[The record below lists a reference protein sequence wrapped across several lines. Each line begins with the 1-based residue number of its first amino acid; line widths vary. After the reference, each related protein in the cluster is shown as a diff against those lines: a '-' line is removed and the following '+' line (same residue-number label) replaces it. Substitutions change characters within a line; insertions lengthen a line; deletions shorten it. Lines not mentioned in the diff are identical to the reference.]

1 MVSLSRQPENRVV
14 PYRSLTYALLAAAL
28 LTSNSVAL
36 GQAKKKRATVQ
47 QPAGPQP
54 ILRAAFLAQMDAQFS
69 KIDTDK
75 NWQLS
80 RTEIEQFEKDK
91 ALAEAQARNGALF
104 DQLDLNKNGQLSA
117 TEFAKLVTQP
127 KGEVSADPMLS
138 REDGD
143 RDGQISLVEH
153 RTTTLANF
161 DRVDTDKDGVV
172 TVDEMKAGGVA
183 PR

>member
-1 MVSLSRQPENRVV
+1 V
-14 PYRSLTYALLAAAL
+14 PYRSLAHALLAAAL
-28 LTSNSVAL
+28 LTSTSAAL
-36 GQAKKKRATVQ
+36 GQAKKKRPPVE

-75 NWQLS
+75 DWQLS
-80 RTEIEQFEKDK
+80 RAEIEQFEKDK
-91 ALAEAQARNGALF
+91 ALAEAQARNGVLF

-127 KGEVSADPMLS
+127 KAEGADPMLS

-153 RTTTLANF
+153 RTMTLANF

-172 TVDEMKAGGVA
+172 SVDEMKAGGVA